1 MRSGAAAAR
10 GADRTGPDR
19 PDRPRRGA
27 TPGGTGGPR
36 GAARQC
42 GRGHR
47 GHRPSHGRR
56 ARRGGAD
63 RDSRTPRYAGPGAVP
78 PRAPAAP
85 QGSTADRD
93 ARAGRVGPGSA
104 PENLPAGH
112 GLAGGTAGPG
122 GVRRV
127 VPGRTRRTRTGALSA
142 TAPWATAGGTRTDAG
157 LGRMTAAPAVGLY
170 SIGVR
175 GLSFPELLAWAAH
188 HGVPHLHVRG
198 GHRGYRLAGDPDA
211 HRQLGALAEAAAV
224 LGATTLRVFGRTSTE
239 SLQSGWAALSG
250 LRTALSDCGAAL
262 AVELHAA
269 DWFDPGRRPAIT
281 DLLAEAEFL
290 HLLTDTYQVQRYVPD
305 VDTEF
310 AAWLVARS
318 RVVHFCDPG
327 SGLTGIGHQRVATAV
342 TLAAGAGLQPELA
355 FEWTGPDRSAAG
367 CLARYRAAVDWWEA
381 QW

>member
-1 MRSGAAAAR
+1 
-10 GADRTGPDR
+10 
-19 PDRPRRGA
+19 
-27 TPGGTGGPR
+27 
-36 GAARQC
+36 
-42 GRGHR
+42 
-47 GHRPSHGRR
+47 
-56 ARRGGAD
+56 
-63 RDSRTPRYAGPGAVP
+63 
-78 PRAPAAP
+78 
-85 QGSTADRD
+85 
-93 ARAGRVGPGSA
+93 
-104 PENLPAGH
+104 
-112 GLAGGTAGPG
+112 
-122 GVRRV
+122 
-127 VPGRTRRTRTGALSA
+127 
-142 TAPWATAGGTRTDAG
+142 
-157 LGRMTAAPAVGLY
+157 MTAAPAVGLY

-198 GHRGYRLAGDPDA
+198 GHRGYRLAEQDPAVLRAWAELAATTVPVTAVTSDVELRDLLADDPDA

-239 SLQSGWAALSG
+239 SLQSGSAALSG
-250 LRTALSDCGAAL
+250 LRTALSDCGTAL

-327 SGLTGIGHQRVATAV
+327 SGLTGIGHQRVATAM
-342 TLAAGAGLQPELA
+342 TLAAGAGHQPELA